1 MRGGEAMSS
10 SLGMI
15 NAFDPGRA
23 GELPA
28 SEQALVARRQRL
40 LGPAYQLFY
49 EHPVHFVRAEGV
61 WLYDADGAA
70 YLDVYNN
77 VPSVGHCH
85 PRVVEA
91 IARQAAEINTHTRY
105 LHPAILDYSERLL
118 ATMPAE
124 LGQVMY
130 TCTGSEAND
139 LAVRVA
145 RQFTGGTGFIVTRLA
160 YHGVTDTIA
169 AMSPSLGRHVTLGSH
184 VRTVPAP
191 ISARVAG
198 RGEPAVLPDV
208 AGSFAAGVEAAL
220 EDMRA
225 HGIKP
230 AGLIVDTIFS
240 SDGVFADPGGFLKP
254 AVDAVHRAGGVFIA
268 DEVQPGFGRTGEA
281 MWGFQRHAL
290 VPDIVTMGKPMGNG
304 YPVAAMA
311 AKPEVLAPFGAQ
323 CRYFNT
329 FGGSPVAMAAARA
342 VLDIIGEEHLQE
354 RALDTG
360 GYLRRGLKALGEK
373 FAIIGDV
380 RGAGLF
386 IGVELIADPATRGPA
401 TELTARLVNEL
412 RRRRVLI
419 SAAGPDANV
428 LKIRPPLPFGRPEA
442 DIFLDALDA
451 SLVHVQA

>member
-1 MRGGEAMSS
+1 
-10 SLGMI
+10 MI

-23 GELPA
+23 KELPEK
-28 SEQALVARRQRL
+28 EQALIARRERL
-40 LGPAYQLFY
+40 LGPAYRLFY
-49 EHPVHFVRAEGV
+49 EHPVHFVRGEGV

-91 IARQAAEINTHTRY
+91 IARQAGELNTHTRY
-105 LHPAILDYSERLL
+105 LHSAVLDYSDMLL
-118 ATMPAE
+118 ATLPNG

-145 RQFTGGTGFIVTRLA
+145 RQFTGGTGFIVTALA

-169 AMSPSLGRHVTLGSH
+169 GMSPSLGRHLTLGPH

-191 ISARVAG
+191 TSANVAAHGG
-198 RGEPAVLPDV
+198 RAVDV
-208 AGSFAAGVEAAL
+208 AGVFARGVEAAL
-220 EDMRA
+220 QDMA
-225 HGIKP
+225 LHGIRP
-230 AGLIVDTIFS
+230 AGLLVDTIFS
-240 SDGVFADPGGFLKP
+240 SDGVYADPAGFLAP
-254 AVDAVHRAGGVFIA
+254 AVEAVRRAGGLFIA
-268 DEVQPGFGRTGEA
+268 DEVQPGFGRTGES

-304 YPVAAMA
+304 HPVAAMVA
-311 AKPEVLAPFGAQ
+311 RPDVLAPFGAN

-329 FGGSPVAMAAARA
+329 FGGNPVAMAAARA
-342 VLDIIGEEHLQE
+342 VLEIIGEERLQE

-360 GYLRRGLKALGEK
+360 QYLRSRLAVLADRFEV
-373 FAIIGDV
+373 IGDV

-386 IGVELIADPATRGPA
+386 IGVELVVDRGTRVPAR
-401 TELTARLVNEL
+401 ELAARLVNEL

-419 SAAGPDANV
+419 SATGPDANV
-428 LKIRPPLPFGRPEA
+428 LKIRPPLPFGREEA
-442 DIFLDALDA
+442 DIFLGALEA
-451 SLVHVQA
+451 SLAHVQT